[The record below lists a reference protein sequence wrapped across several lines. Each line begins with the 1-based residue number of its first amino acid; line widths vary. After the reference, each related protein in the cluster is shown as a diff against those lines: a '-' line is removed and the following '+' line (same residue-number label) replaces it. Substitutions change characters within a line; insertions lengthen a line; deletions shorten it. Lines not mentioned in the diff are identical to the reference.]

1 MAARSPARF
10 LAPLALLGFV
20 LALFLI
26 VSHSTSDGGA
36 TGNEAKT
43 NQSPASTPAANSG
56 GDSSSGSKRGKR
68 FYTVKA
74 GDTPSAIA
82 ERAGVPLSTIEQLN
96 PDLDPQTLSPGQ
108 RIKLRK

>member
-26 VSHSTSDGGA
+26 VSHSTSNSGSS
-36 TGNEAKT
+36 GNEAKSSQERAT
-43 NQSPASTPAANSG
+43 STPAAN
-56 GDSSSGSKRGKR
+56 GDKSSSGKRGKR
-68 FYTVKA
+68 FYRIKT
-74 GDTPSAIA
+74 GDTPSSIA
-82 ERAGVPLSTIEQLN
+82 DETGVPLSEIEQLN